1 MMGYE
6 AWASF
11 HNKHTHRDTWF
22 FASTR
27 DRTFKKHERK
37 YSWTSKIDKA
47 VWQGST
53 IGAQNNFDELPLAVL
68 VKNSMDRPD
77 IIDAGLTSF
86 LQDWTLEMAKNQR
99 KVADH
104 VLPEHQMK
112 YRAIIDIAGNT
123 WSSIFTK
130 LLCTNSVVF
139 TVCAL

>member
-1 MMGYE
+1 MTGYE

-11 HNKHTHRDTWF
+11 HTKHTHCDTWF
-22 FASTR
+22 FDSTW

-37 YSWTSKIDKA
+37 YPWTSNIGKA

-53 IGAQNNFDELPLAVL
+53 TGTQNNFDELPLAVL
-68 VKNSMDRPD
+68 VKKSMDRPD

-112 YRAIIDIAGNT
+112 YSHH
-123 WSSIFTK
+123 WH
-130 LLCTNSVVF
+130 
-139 TVCAL
+139 